1 MAILKEQASFA
12 DRLLDW
18 FDECGRRDLPWQ
30 KGITPYRV
38 WVSEIMLQQT
48 QVATVIPY
56 FERFMQRFPSV
67 TELAGASEDE
77 VLRLWTGL
85 GYYSRA
91 RNLHKTARRIVDDFA
106 SEFPCDTALLET
118 LPGIGKSTAGAIA
131 SIAMGIRAPILDGNV
146 KRVLA
151 RHHCVSGWPGK
162 TATAKELWSLAD
174 LHTPETRVADYTQAI
189 MDLGATLCTRS
200 QPDCDRC
207 PMQTSCGAYALNSP
221 TDYPGKKPKKT
232 LPVKSAVFVIARNAE
247 NALWLEKRPPSG
259 IWGGLWSFP
268 ELQSEDQIAQ
278 WCRHTLNTDVD
289 SIELVSALRHTFSHF
304 HLDIQPA
311 IITVKQGSQRQYA
324 PQVVHATQV
333 NDAPQAGWMSKKAIT
348 QKGLPAPVVR
358 LLTLLALV

>member
-91 RNLHKTARRIVDDFA
+91 RNLHKTARRVVNDFA
-106 SEFPCDTALLET
+106 SEFPRDTALLET
-118 LPGIGKSTAGAIA
+118 LPGIGQSTAGAIA

-174 LHTPETRVADYTQAI
+174 LHTPEMRVADYTQAI

-200 QPDCDRC
+200 RPDCDRC

-221 TDYPGKKPKKT
+221 TDFPGKKPKKT

-268 ELQSEDQIAQ
+268 ELHSEDQIAQ

-311 IITVKQGSQRQYA
+311 IITVRQSSQRHHATQ
-324 PQVVHATQV
+324 VHATQV
-333 NDAPQAGWMSKKAIT
+333 NDAPQAGWMSKTAIT

-358 LLTLLALV
+358 LLKVLALV